1 VSDPS
6 SPGPA
11 PSLAE
16 VGARVA
22 GVEGWLSDDQVRA
35 LHEAARACPPGG
47 RIVEI
52 GSFRGRSTIVLAS
65 SAPSGTELVAIDP
78 HAGNDRGPQE
88 IAGFEAEA
96 ATDHEVFSRNLAE
109 AGVTDRVRHV
119 RAFSD
124 AAHGD
129 VDDPIDV
136 LFIDGAHRFGP
147 ARADI
152 RDWGAR
158 VAPGGRMLIHDS
170 FSSIGVTLAILV
182 ELLVS
187 PEWRY
192 DGRAGSLTSYRRTR
206 QSPGARTTSALRQLA
221 QLPWFARNVAIKVLI
236 VTGRREWARK
246 LGHDGETWPY

>member
-88 IAGFEAEA
+88 IQGFEAEA
-96 ATDHEVFSRNLAE
+96 ATDHEVFNRNLAE

-187 PEWRY
+187 PSWRY
-192 DGRAGSLTSYRRTR
+192 DGRAGSLTSYRRTT
-206 QSPGARTTSALRQLA
+206 QSPAARATSALRQLA
-221 QLPWFARNVAIKVLI
+221 QLPWFARNVVIKVLI
-236 VTGRREWARK
+236 VTGRHGWART